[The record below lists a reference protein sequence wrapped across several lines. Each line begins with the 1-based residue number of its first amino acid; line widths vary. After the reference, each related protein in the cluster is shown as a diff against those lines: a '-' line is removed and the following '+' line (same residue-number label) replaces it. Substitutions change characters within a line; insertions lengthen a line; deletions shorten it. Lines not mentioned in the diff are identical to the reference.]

1 MVRVDIE
8 TIVMAAG
15 PVPSLIVLRERS
27 SKSDSPAPLRSLSIQ
42 TGSFEAA
49 AISRGIDSGRAE
61 RPITHDLLLDTVD
74 ALGAKLE
81 RIEIV
86 RAEPPVFYATI
97 VVLADGE
104 ERKIDARPSDAIA
117 LAVRSNAPM
126 FVEDDIMNRLGTVS
140 THAEDVDDEQEFEV
154 TEAARIS
161 REEQGLDVDY
171 MGSLSLS
178 KTVYFETSDFYACTA
193 LIPKGSGVLSLVLVY
208 PLDGMKTQIFHQRVW
223 FGGMVLLAVLALV
236 TFSWFF
242 TGKMLRPLEENQ
254 KKQIQFIASAS
265 HELRSPLAVILSSV
279 QAMESDWE
287 NAGRFLKTIKSEG
300 DRMSRLIGDMLSLAN
315 ADNKSWSIMKTD
327 CELDTLL
334 LDTYEKYQP
343 ILHGK
348 KISLKVVL
356 PEEPLSICKC
366 DSARIS
372 QVLGILLDNG
382 ASYVSVG
389 GRMEMGVKENEKYFQ
404 LYVQDNGP
412 GISDENKEAVF
423 RRFYRADPARKEK
436 QHFGLGLCIAREIV
450 TLHKG
455 SIRILDTPGGGST
468 FVIRLPK

>member
-1 MVRVDIE
+1 MFKKLHRQM
-8 TIVMAAG
+8 TIFA
-15 PVPSLIVLRERS
+15 SLITSGILILMAVSCLVISERGLTHNTYERFLNNGNSCVAYLENQTVLS
-27 SKSDSPAPLRSLSIQ
+27 HKWIL
-42 TGSFEAA
+42 EAKQEYKVEFR
-49 AISRGIDSGRAE
+49 IRNNGKKLYFDK
-61 RPITHDLLLDTVD
+61 LDTESRNQD
-74 ALGAKLE
+74 K
-81 RIEIV
+81 
-86 RAEPPVFYATI
+86 
-97 VVLADGE
+97 
-104 ERKIDARPSDAIA
+104 K
-117 LAVRSNAPM
+117 
-126 FVEDDIMNRLGTVS
+126 EDDLSSVENML
-140 THAEDVDDEQEFEV
+140 

-208 PLDGMKTQIFHQRVW
+208 PLDGLKTQIFHQRVW

-254 KKQIQFIASAS
+254 RKQTQFIASAS

-382 ASYVSVG
+382 ASYVSAG

>member
-1 MVRVDIE
+1 MFKKLHRQM
-8 TIVMAAG
+8 TIFA
-15 PVPSLIVLRERS
+15 SLITSGILILMAVSCLVISERGLTHNTYERFLNNGNSCVAYLENQTVLS
-27 SKSDSPAPLRSLSIQ
+27 HKWIL
-42 TGSFEAA
+42 EAKQEYKVEFR
-49 AISRGIDSGRAE
+49 IRNNGKKLYFDK
-61 RPITHDLLLDTVD
+61 LDTESQD
-74 ALGAKLE
+74 QDKKGDDL
-81 RIEIV
+81 
-86 RAEPPVFYATI
+86 
-97 VVLADGE
+97 
-104 ERKIDARPSDAIA
+104 S
-117 LAVRSNAPM
+117 S
-126 FVEDDIMNRLGTVS
+126 VENML
-140 THAEDVDDEQEFEV
+140 

-193 LIPKGSGVLSLVLVY
+193 LIPKGSGVLSLVLIY
-208 PLDGMKTQIFHQRVW
+208 PLDGLKTQIFHQRVW

-254 KKQIQFIASAS
+254 RKQTQFIASAS

-300 DRMSRLIGDMLSLAN
+300 DRMSRLIGDMISLAN
-315 ADNKSWSIMKTD
+315 ADNK
-327 CELDTLL
+327 
-334 LDTYEKYQP
+334 Y
-343 ILHGK
+343 GK

>member
-1 MVRVDIE
+1 M
-8 TIVMAAG
+8 
-15 PVPSLIVLRERS
+15 L
-27 SKSDSPAPLRSLSIQ
+27 
-42 TGSFEAA
+42 
-49 AISRGIDSGRAE
+49 
-61 RPITHDLLLDTVD
+61 
-74 ALGAKLE
+74 
-81 RIEIV
+81 
-86 RAEPPVFYATI
+86 
-97 VVLADGE
+97 
-104 ERKIDARPSDAIA
+104 
-117 LAVRSNAPM
+117 
-126 FVEDDIMNRLGTVS
+126 
-140 THAEDVDDEQEFEV
+140 

-208 PLDGMKTQIFHQRVW
+208 PLDGLKTQIFHQRVW
-223 FGGMVLLAVLALV
+223 FGCMVLLAVLALV

-254 KKQIQFIASAS
+254 RKQTQFIASAS

>member
-1 MVRVDIE
+1 MFKKLHRQM
-8 TIVMAAG
+8 TIFA
-15 PVPSLIVLRERS
+15 SLITSGILILMAVSCLVISERGLTHNTYERFLNNGNSCVAYLENQTVLS
-27 SKSDSPAPLRSLSIQ
+27 HKWIL
-42 TGSFEAA
+42 EAKQEYKVEFR
-49 AISRGIDSGRAE
+49 IRNNGKKLYFDK
-61 RPITHDLLLDTVD
+61 LDTESQDQDKKGDDLGFLYPVYQNAAFFRYSECEIPPCIP
-74 ALGAKLE
+74 ALL
-81 RIEIV
+81 
-86 RAEPPVFYATI
+86 
-97 VVLADGE
+97 
-104 ERKIDARPSDAIA
+104 PS
-117 LAVRSNAPM
+117 S
-126 FVEDDIMNRLGTVS
+126 VENML
-140 THAEDVDDEQEFEV
+140 

-193 LIPKGSGVLSLVLVY
+193 LIPKGSGVLSLVLIY
-208 PLDGMKTQIFHQRVW
+208 PLDGLKTQIFHQRVW

-254 KKQIQFIASAS
+254 RKQTQFIASAS

-300 DRMSRLIGDMLSLAN
+300 DRMSRLIGDMISLAN

>member
-1 MVRVDIE
+1 M
-8 TIVMAAG
+8 
-15 PVPSLIVLRERS
+15 
-27 SKSDSPAPLRSLSIQ
+27 
-42 TGSFEAA
+42 
-49 AISRGIDSGRAE
+49 
-61 RPITHDLLLDTVD
+61 
-74 ALGAKLE
+74 
-81 RIEIV
+81 
-86 RAEPPVFYATI
+86 
-97 VVLADGE
+97 
-104 ERKIDARPSDAIA
+104 
-117 LAVRSNAPM
+117 
-126 FVEDDIMNRLGTVS
+126 
-140 THAEDVDDEQEFEV
+140 
-154 TEAARIS
+154 
-161 REEQGLDVDY
+161 
-171 MGSLSLS
+171 
-178 KTVYFETSDFYACTA
+178 
-193 LIPKGSGVLSLVLVY
+193 
-208 PLDGMKTQIFHQRVW
+208 
-223 FGGMVLLAVLALV
+223 LLAVLALV

-254 KKQIQFIASAS
+254 RKQTQFIASAS

-372 QVLGILLDNG
+372 QVLEILLDNG
-382 ASYVSVG
+382 ASYVSAG

>member
-1 MVRVDIE
+1 
-8 TIVMAAG
+8 
-15 PVPSLIVLRERS
+15 
-27 SKSDSPAPLRSLSIQ
+27 
-42 TGSFEAA
+42 
-49 AISRGIDSGRAE
+49 
-61 RPITHDLLLDTVD
+61 
-74 ALGAKLE
+74 
-81 RIEIV
+81 
-86 RAEPPVFYATI
+86 
-97 VVLADGE
+97 
-104 ERKIDARPSDAIA
+104 
-117 LAVRSNAPM
+117 
-126 FVEDDIMNRLGTVS
+126 
-140 THAEDVDDEQEFEV
+140 
-154 TEAARIS
+154 
-161 REEQGLDVDY
+161 
-171 MGSLSLS
+171 
-178 KTVYFETSDFYACTA
+178 
-193 LIPKGSGVLSLVLVY
+193 
-208 PLDGMKTQIFHQRVW
+208 
-223 FGGMVLLAVLALV
+223 
-236 TFSWFF
+236 
-242 TGKMLRPLEENQ
+242 
-254 KKQIQFIASAS
+254 
-265 HELRSPLAVILSSV
+265 
-279 QAMESDWE
+279 
-287 NAGRFLKTIKSEG
+287 
-300 DRMSRLIGDMLSLAN
+300 
-315 ADNKSWSIMKTD
+315 MKTD

-372 QVLGILLDNG
+372 LVLGILLDNG